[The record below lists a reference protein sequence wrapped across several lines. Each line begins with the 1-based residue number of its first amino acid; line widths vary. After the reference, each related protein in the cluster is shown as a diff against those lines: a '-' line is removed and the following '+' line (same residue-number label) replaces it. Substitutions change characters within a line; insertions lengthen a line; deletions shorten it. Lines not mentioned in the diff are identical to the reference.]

1 MARTG
6 RMVKG
11 DMYAHSLCCNGH
23 WELMYSMKTKQWSL
37 VCEECKKPAKG
48 ITLYGPEI
56 DGGQCVCCG
65 EATLANRLAVRQKR
79 EVHFSQLKG
88 RKQ

>member
-23 WELMYSMKTKQWSL
+23 WELMYSTKTKQWSL
-37 VCEECKKPAKG
+37 VCEECKKPLGG
-48 ITLYGPEI
+48 ITITGPEV
-56 DGGQCVCCG
+56 DGKKCGYCG
-65 EATLANRLAVRQKR
+65 EDALAKRLSIRQKR
-79 EVHFSQLKG
+79 EVHLKG